1 MEATNSI
8 ILGEDTG
15 GKGRV
20 FQSRF
25 LQAGLVKY
33 SFGVCLLT
41 KETINKFVNSFIG
54 CPVRIDHKDITDENA
69 KDERVGV
76 VSDIWFNDGDGWFWC
91 KGVIFDDK
99 AIDLIKNGYNVSCQY
114 EITEYSDNIENKLH
128 NGIPYDKEIL
138 NGKFEHLAI
147 VDNPRYEGA
156 LIAVNALM
164 ASNDK
169 WITVKPNGEE
179 NTGKHLLLKKG
190 ESPYDAIRRVYG
202 DRNQKQL
209 FDTSA
214 YKKHKEDYKRE
225 REEEERRGQEAQ
237 EKHKQVVKEEKDK
250 NIEAYINGEI
260 NSEELNKR
268 HPDLSTK
275 EWFDLADKK
284 LKRQEDKKKKND
296 KTSNIPDDYKKSVE
310 HYSKEQHENA
320 ADFYGEKMAG
330 WQKKATANPDNED
343 YKAKF
348 NEYKSLKDYHEK
360 QVKKDRQEPQKKDE
374 PAFEKENDIESF
386 KQGKIKGYEL
396 REKYPEITIEELEKI
411 QKEQKKE
418 QRKINKEK
426 KKIEKEKAKPKI
438 LEFIKLGKDTKT
450 PTSVYTDLTPIER
463 EVYEE
468 INDERLIRRSLLEW
482 DDFNYLKLTGKNP
495 KRDTWKEATDYIL
508 KKYKA
513 TNEYKPILDY
523 IENYDE
529 RNETMNEET
538 KNVFE
543 RLISALKAKNEADDK
558 DKKAE
563 NEDVDKRDIIRQIMA
578 IAGKEEASED
588 VKTIAKLAE
597 KLAYDKSEAGTADNK
612 AKNEEKEKEKEA
624 DNCRAKNDKVD
635 KRELIDQVG
644 GILKGK
650 VDDEIIRTVIGKLEE
665 IAYDKSEAGTADNKA
680 KNDDDEYKK
689 LKDDVEK
696 DVENCKAKNSMD
708 ALKELFYTGE
718 VKQEKSYMSQKE
730 RIELGK
736 QLF

>member
-1 MEATNSI
+1 METIATNSI

-41 KETINKFVNSFIG
+41 KETINKFVNTFIG

-99 AIDLIKNGYNVSCQY
+99 AIELINNGYNVSCQY

-128 NGIPYDKEIL
+128 NGMQYDKEIL

-156 LIAVNALM
+156 LIAVNAINK
-164 ASNDK
+164 AE
-169 WITVKPNGEE
+169 NG
-179 NTGKHLLLKKG
+179 
-190 ESPYDAIRRVYG
+190 
-202 DRNQKQL
+202 
-209 FDTSA
+209 F
-214 YKKHKEDYKRE
+214 
-225 REEEERRGQEAQ
+225 
-237 EKHKQVVKEEKDK
+237 
-250 NIEAYINGEI
+250 
-260 NSEELNKR
+260 
-268 HPDLSTK
+268 
-275 EWFDLADKK
+275 
-284 LKRQEDKKKKND
+284 
-296 KTSNIPDDYKKSVE
+296 
-310 HYSKEQHENA
+310 
-320 ADFYGEKMAG
+320 
-330 WQKKATANPDNED
+330 
-343 YKAKF
+343 
-348 NEYKSLKDYHEK
+348 
-360 QVKKDRQEPQKKDE
+360 
-374 PAFEKENDIESF
+374 
-386 KQGKIKGYEL
+386 
-396 REKYPEITIEELEKI
+396 ITIDAGTENERVI
-411 QKEQKKE
+411 WVP
-418 QRKINKEK
+418 R
-426 KKIEKEKAKPKI
+426 
-438 LEFIKLGKDTKT
+438 
-450 PTSVYTDLTPIER
+450 DL
-463 EVYEE
+463 
-468 INDERLIRRSLLEW
+468 
-482 DDFNYLKLTGKNP
+482 LTGKAAERIMNIANNYKEGEHTKYDFSHTRIKPTTEQLNYIKNTVNEVQAQYKFKGLAQIEISSELNSGSLGCCVSPDNCSVVSLSPRLYSGKYDQARYDDSVKRGFHPKGTGEMIKSVMVHELGHAITVNSNNKPFWDEIDDIRKSYLKEIKKTDINNP
-495 KRDTWKEATDYIL
+495 DFISNYARSNKYEFVAEAFCQGMLAKKYGKYTKQVMNTIDKHFKSQYQTKLFNARNEEKEDIKDMWIEEYGLGYPIDERSIKDYERNL
-508 KKYKA
+508 KKRKA

-543 RLISALKAKNEADDK
+543 RLISALKAKNEADEK

-612 AKNEEKEKEKEA
+612 AKNEDKEDKDKEA
-624 DNCRAKNDKVD
+624 DNKAKNDKVD

-708 ALKELFYTGE
+708 ALKELFYTGD
-718 VKQEKSYMSQKE
+718 VRSEKSYMSQKE

-736 QLF
+736 KLF

>member
-1 MEATNSI
+1 METIATNSI

-156 LIAVNALM
+156 LIAVNAIAHNAEFKESDHPRDKEGKFTSGGGGDDNFQEHKEFTQFL
-164 ASNDK
+164 SSLFKNKKGQFNDS
-169 WITVKPNGEE
+169 E
-179 NTGKHLLLKKG
+179 GKLLKATTNFYLKAPKSYL
-190 ESPYDAIRRVYG
+190 EKMLNTKLNDFEYQR
-202 DRNQKQL
+202 L
-209 FDTSA
+209 
-214 YKKHKEDYKRE
+214 KKDFKYISEIP
-225 REEEERRGQEAQ
+225 Q
-237 EKHKQVVKEEKDK
+237 EK
-250 NIEAYINGEI
+250 
-260 NSEELNKR
+260 LN
-268 HPDLSTK
+268 DIL
-275 EWFDLADKK
+275 
-284 LKRQEDKKKKND
+284 
-296 KTSNIPDDYKKSVE
+296 KTSYKQTF
-310 HYSKEQHENA
+310 KE
-320 ADFYGEKMAG
+320 
-330 WQKKATANPDNED
+330 
-343 YKAKF
+343 
-348 NEYKSLKDYHEK
+348 
-360 QVKKDRQEPQKKDE
+360 R
-374 PAFEKENDIESF
+374 
-386 KQGKIKGYEL
+386 
-396 REKYPEITIEELEKI
+396 
-411 QKEQKKE
+411 
-418 QRKINKEK
+418 
-426 KKIEKEKAKPKI
+426 
-438 LEFIKLGKDTKT
+438 
-450 PTSVYTDLTPIER
+450 
-463 EVYEE
+463 
-468 INDERLIRRSLLEW
+468 
-482 DDFNYLKLTGKNP
+482 
-495 KRDTWKEATDYIL
+495 
-508 KKYKA
+508 A
-513 TNEYKPILDY
+513 TNEYIPILDY

-612 AKNEEKEKEKEA
+612 AKDEEEKEKKEEDKA

-635 KRELIDQVG
+635 KRDLIDQVG

-650 VDDEIIRTVIGKLEE
+650 VDDEIIRTVLGKLEE

-708 ALKELFYTGE
+708 ALKELFYTGD
-718 VKQEKSYMSQKE
+718 VKQEKSYLSQKE
-730 RIELGK
+730 RIKLGK

>member
-76 VSDIWFNDGDGWFWC
+76 VSDIWFNDADGWFWC

-156 LIAVNALM
+156 LIAVNAI
-164 ASNDK
+164 AYNAEFKESEHPRDEEGKFTSGGGSKGTTQPKDIEKYISQGYEAIPYFKSDK
-169 WITVKPNGEE
+169 LSKKEKGYKLYKGDVDAFKLNEGDIEISPEE
-179 NTGKHLLLKKG
+179 
-190 ESPYDAIRRVYG
+190 Y
-202 DRNQKQL
+202 
-209 FDTSA
+209 
-214 YKKHKEDYKRE
+214 
-225 REEEERRGQEAQ
+225 
-237 EKHKQVVKEEKDK
+237 EK
-250 NIEAYINGEI
+250 Y
-260 NSEELNKR
+260 
-268 HPDLSTK
+268 T
-275 EWFDLADKK
+275 
-284 LKRQEDKKKKND
+284 
-296 KTSNIPDDYKKSVE
+296 
-310 HYSKEQHENA
+310 
-320 ADFYGEKMAG
+320 
-330 WQKKATANPDNED
+330 
-343 YKAKF
+343 KF
-348 NEYKSLKDYHEK
+348 NKERLEK
-360 QVKKDRQEPQKKDE
+360 QK
-374 PAFEKENDIESF
+374 
-386 KQGKIKGYEL
+386 
-396 REKYPEITIEELEKI
+396 ELEA
-411 QKEQKKE
+411 E
-418 QRKINKEK
+418 
-426 KKIEKEKAKPKI
+426 
-438 LEFIKLGKDTKT
+438 
-450 PTSVYTDLTPIER
+450 
-463 EVYEE
+463 
-468 INDERLIRRSLLEW
+468 
-482 DDFNYLKLTGKNP
+482 DFRYLKLTGKNP
-495 KRDTWKEATDYIL
+495 KRDTWKLATEYVL
-508 KKYKA
+508 KKRKA

-612 AKNEEKEKEKEA
+612 AKNEEKEEKDKEA

>member
-169 WITVKPNGEE
+169 WITIKPNGEE

-237 EKHKQVVKEEKDK
+237 ENNEKQER
-250 NIEAYINGEI
+250 
-260 NSEELNKR
+260 LNKLIKQADSISMFESGSIEKR
-268 HPDLSTK
+268 SHEKALKALKD
-275 EWFDLADKK
+275 FDL
-284 LKRQEDKKKKND
+284 
-296 KTSNIPDDYKKSVE
+296 T
-310 HYSKEQHENA
+310 
-320 ADFYGEKMAG
+320 
-330 WQKKATANPDNED
+330 
-343 YKAKF
+343 
-348 NEYKSLKDYHEK
+348 
-360 QVKKDRQEPQKKDE
+360 
-374 PAFEKENDIESF
+374 
-386 KQGKIKGYEL
+386 
-396 REKYPEITIEELEKI
+396 PE
-411 QKEQKKE
+411 
-418 QRKINKEK
+418 
-426 KKIEKEKAKPKI
+426 EKEKAIEKLNNI
-438 LEFIKLGKDTKT
+438 HEQTLELLAKSPSSYAVGPAEFNKRVGGDKSKKNYEKAMQIRGERDKLIKDLKERKRKEKYKEENQNLVEALKKAHENGDLIIEVNGKTWFRNNKGSKSWTTLDKY
-450 PTSVYTDLTPIER
+450 SQSKFDKLK
-463 EVYEE
+463 
-468 INDERLIRRSLLEW
+468 ERL
-482 DDFNYLKLTGKNP
+482 NK
-495 KRDTWKEATDYIL
+495 
-508 KKYKA
+508 KA

-612 AKNEEKEKEKEA
+612 AKNEEEKEKDKEA

-708 ALKELFYTGE
+708 ALKELFYTGD
-718 VKQEKSYMSQKE
+718 VKQEKSYLSQKE

>member
-1 MEATNSI
+1 METIATNSI

-114 EITEYSDNIENKLH
+114 EITEFSDNIENKLH

-284 LKRQEDKKKKND
+284 LKRQEEKKETQKNLPIH
-296 KTSNIPDDYKKSVE
+296 S
-310 HYSKEQHENA
+310 EQ
-320 ADFYGEKMAG
+320 
-330 WQKKATANPDNED
+330 
-343 YKAKF
+343 
-348 NEYKSLKDYHEK
+348 
-360 QVKKDRQEPQKKDE
+360 
-374 PAFEKENDIESF
+374 
-386 KQGKIKGYEL
+386 EL
-396 REKYPEITIEELEKI
+396 AEITPALKYLSKGKMSIEKI
-411 QKEQKKE
+411 QEEREKNPQLFDNSYMKNNDDVLNLIK
-418 QRKINKEK
+418 QYKDLKEK
-426 KKIEKEKAKPKI
+426 PYRFEGQSNYNELKSRYGHLIDRNEKTGETRVNTSEGWKTLFKGDTIQLDDKNKLQIKKM
-438 LEFIKLGKDTKT
+438 GD
-450 PTSVYTDLTPIER
+450 
-463 EVYEE
+463 
-468 INDERLIRRSLLEW
+468 
-482 DDFNYLKLTGKNP
+482 
-495 KRDTWKEATDYIL
+495 
-508 KKYKA
+508 KA

-612 AKNEEKEKEKEA
+612 AKNEEEKEKDKEA

-708 ALKELFYTGE
+708 ALKELFYTGD
-718 VKQEKSYMSQKE
+718 VKQEKSYLSQKE